1 MFLRL
6 ARKKFNSIE
15 MLERTYF
22 YRPRTWNWKLKGG
35 LPWKVE
41 HTPPSC
47 LWQDALE
54 HCARYFFVRV
64 FVVGVAYTD
73 RRTQAFTPLASERHL
88 YARAA
93 DQPQTLAYIMN

>member
-1 MFLRL
+1 
-6 ARKKFNSIE
+6 
-15 MLERTYF
+15 MLE
-22 YRPRTWNWKLKGG
+22 NIL
-35 LPWKVE
+35 LPPTNLELETQRWSALE
-41 HTPPSC
+41 GQHAPPSC